1 MAVTVPESSGGSVF
15 RPRFLGRPGLLA
27 AGFVLLALLG
37 PGHPASVW
45 GPSVWGQASADSL
58 PGSAGEDAGRGEPL
72 GVDTEVVLETLTNPR
87 LERSDAILV
96 WNTDARPAWRAAL
109 RHPESQLRREV
120 ADSIRQA
127 HRLGMPGLVDLRDEL
142 LSLLRTPDETVD
154 VKVAAAA
161 ALIELGCDDLAE
173 EFAVMSARGPLP
185 LQRVVEPALARWSYR
200 PAVDRWLDRV
210 RRVSGDP
217 GLLRLAIESLG
228 EIEASESV
236 EPLAA
241 LLMSPLTPAS
251 VRLAAARALATL
263 APVRAVGWSR
273 RLASGVTDDAG
284 WDRQLA
290 AELLAEASGEEAMRL
305 LEELAGSDPDT
316 VAAVAFRRMFR
327 LDPRRV
333 LAMADLAL
341 AHRDANVRRVAIEA
355 LGTDSEPPSIARLT
369 SVLSDPVPDLRRLAR
384 RTLLRHAAAG
394 TGVGDVVIGGVV
406 PLLESESWRA
416 TEQAII
422 LLTVLQQQ
430 QIHPQLMGLVDHPR
444 PEVQVAAAWGLKHR
458 SVPAQSAA
466 VLSLTDRVS
475 AEFRDPSRPT
485 PPSRSTVQAHLFEA
499 LGWLEDREAISSLA
513 GVLPKS
519 SPIHVDSRAAAVW
532 ALGYLLRPESDAPLI
547 RGLEE
552 RLSDASSVPPEDPKV
567 RYAAA
572 LALGRIGDPASLPVL
587 RRWYQFESLESHV
600 GRSCGWAISRITG
613 EPMEPM
619 EPRGWE
625 INDWPLQPLARP

>member
-1 MAVTVPESSGGSVF
+1 MGI
-15 RPRFLGRPGLLA
+15 
-27 AGFVLLALLG
+27 
-37 PGHPASVW
+37 
-45 GPSVWGQASADSL
+45 
-58 PGSAGEDAGRGEPL
+58 
-72 GVDTEVVLETLTNPR
+72 DTEVVLETLTNPR
-87 LERSDAILV
+87 LERRESILV

-109 RHPESQLRREV
+109 RHPESELRREV

-142 LSLLRTPDETVD
+142 LFVLRTPDETVEAR
-154 VKVAAAA
+154 VAAAS

-173 EFAVMSARGPLP
+173 EFAAMSVRGPLP

-210 RRVSGDP
+210 RRGSGDP
-217 GLLRLAIESLG
+217 ELLRLAIEALG
-228 EIEASESV
+228 EIEAPESV

-241 LLMSPLTPAS
+241 LLVSPLTPAS
-251 VRLAAARALATL
+251 LRLSAARALATL
-263 APVRAVGWSR
+263 APVRAVAWSR
-273 RLASGVTDDAG
+273 RLASGVSDDAG

-290 AELLAEASGEEAMRL
+290 AELLAEASGEETLRL
-305 LEELAGSDPDT
+305 LEELAGSDPDP
-316 VAAVAFRRMFR
+316 VAAAAFRRMFR

-355 LGTDSEPPSIARLT
+355 LGTDSEPSSIARLT
-369 SVLSDPVPDLRRLAR
+369 AALSDPVPELRRLAR
-384 RTLLRHAAAG
+384 RTLLRHAAEQ

-416 TEQAII
+416 TEQAIV

-430 QIHPQLMGLVDHPR
+430 QIHPQLLGLIDHPR
-444 PEVQVAAAWGLKHR
+444 PEVQIAAAWGLKHR
-458 SVPAQSAA
+458 SVPDQSAT
-466 VLSLTDRVS
+466 VLALTDRVS

-485 PPSRSTVQAHLFEA
+485 PPSRATVQAHLFEA

-513 GVLPKS
+513 GMLPKS
-519 SPIHVDSRAAAVW
+519 SSMYVDSRAAAVW
-532 ALGYLLRPESDAPLI
+532 ALGYLLRPESDASLI
-547 RGLEE
+547 RGLEA
-552 RLSDASSVPPEDPKV
+552 RLSDVASEPPEEPKV
-567 RYAAA
+567 RHAAA
-572 LALGRIGDPASLPVL
+572 VALGRIGDPTSLPVL
-587 RRWYQFESLESHV
+587 RRWYRIESLESDV

-613 EPMEPM
+613 EPMEPI
-619 EPRGWE
+619 EPQGWE